1 MNIDLQKF
9 GTTLI
14 SRQTGKEAFSAFQ
27 PSLRDVGDNE
37 EVLVDFKGVLTFT
50 PSWGD
55 EFLTPLQNRFGDR
68 LKLINTA
75 NASVKAT
82 LDILQT
88 ANQTKFNVIS

>member
-75 NASVKAT
+75 NA
-82 LDILQT
+82 
-88 ANQTKFNVIS
+88 